1 MDLSNLERIPMSLFL
16 TSITSI
22 IPIIAIIILG
32 YILQVKGW
40 FGDDF
45 GPNLSRLI
53 MNVALPASIFVS
65 VMKYLTLDKLISLSG
80 GLLYTFVAFILGY
93 IVAYIAVMVFKVRPG
108 RRGTMMNTFVNA
120 NTIFIGLPLNV
131 ALFGDQALPYFLIY
145 YITNTI
151 STWTLGVYLMTSDSK
166 SGQSKETN
174 KFDWKKLL
182 PAPLVGFLVA
192 LLFLILRISIP
203 DFATNTLTYVGNIV
217 TPLSLIYIG
226 IVLAKAGL
234 KTITFDKDTIVT
246 LVGRF
251 ILAPLIML
259 LVLKFFAQNMA
270 TVEFKTFMIQSATP
284 ALAVLPILANQG
296 KGDVEF
302 STNVVTLS
310 TVLFIVVIPILQTLL
325 G

>member
-1 MDLSNLERIPMSLFL
+1 MSLFL

-22 IPIIAIIILG
+22 IPIITIIVLG

-40 FGDDF
+40 FGDAF

-93 IVAYIAVMVFKVRPG
+93 IVAYIAVMIFKVRPG
-108 RRGTMMNTFVNA
+108 RRGTMINTFVNA

-166 SGQSKETN
+166 SGQSKKTS

-192 LLFLILRISIP
+192 LLCLILRISIP

-234 KTITFDKDTIVT
+234 KTIRFDKDTIIT

-251 ILAPLIML
+251 ILAPVIML
-259 LVLKFFAQNMA
+259 LVLKFFSPNMVA
-270 TVEFKTFMIQSATP
+270 PEFRTFMIQSATP

>member
-1 MDLSNLERIPMSLFL
+1 MSLFL

-22 IPIIAIIILG
+22 IPIIAIIVLG
-32 YILQVKGW
+32 YILQVRGW

-80 GLLYTFVAFILGY
+80 GLLYTFVAFTLGY
-93 IVAYIAVMVFKVRPG
+93 IVAYIAVILFKVRPG
-108 RRGTMMNTFVNA
+108 RRGTMINTFVNA

-166 SGQSKETN
+166 SGQSKETS

-234 KTITFDKDTIVT
+234 NTIAFDKDTIVT

-259 LVLKFFAQNMA
+259 LVLKFFAPNMA
-270 TVEFKTFMIQSATP
+270 TAEFKTFMIQSATP

>member
-1 MDLSNLERIPMSLFL
+1 MSLFL

-22 IPIIAIIILG
+22 IPIIAIIVLG
-32 YILQVKGW
+32 YILQVRGW

-80 GLLYTFVAFILGY
+80 GLIYTFVAFILGY
-93 IVAYIAVMVFKVRPG
+93 IVAYIVVMLFKIRPG
-108 RRGTMMNTFVNA
+108 RRGTMINTFVNA

-166 SGQSKETN
+166 SGQSKETT

-192 LLFLILRISIP
+192 LLVLILRIPIP

-234 KTITFDKDTIVT
+234 KTIAFDKDTIVT

-259 LVLKFFAQNMA
+259 LVLKFFSQNMA

>member
-1 MDLSNLERIPMSLFL
+1 MSLFL

-22 IPIIAIIILG
+22 IPIIAIIVLG

-40 FGDDF
+40 FGDAF

-93 IVAYIAVMVFKVRPG
+93 IVAYIAVVVFKVRPG
-108 RRGTMMNTFVNA
+108 RRGTMINTFVNA

-166 SGQSKETN
+166 SGQSKETS

-259 LVLKFFAQNMA
+259 LVLKLFAPNME

>member
-1 MDLSNLERIPMSLFL
+1 MSLFL

-22 IPIIAIIILG
+22 IPIIAIIVLG

-40 FGDDF
+40 FGDAF

-93 IVAYIAVMVFKVRPG
+93 IVAYIAVVVFKVRPG
-108 RRGTMMNTFVNA
+108 RRGTMINTFVNA

-166 SGQSKETN
+166 SGQSKETS

-246 LVGRF
+246 LAGRF

-259 LVLKFFAQNMA
+259 LVLTFFAPNME